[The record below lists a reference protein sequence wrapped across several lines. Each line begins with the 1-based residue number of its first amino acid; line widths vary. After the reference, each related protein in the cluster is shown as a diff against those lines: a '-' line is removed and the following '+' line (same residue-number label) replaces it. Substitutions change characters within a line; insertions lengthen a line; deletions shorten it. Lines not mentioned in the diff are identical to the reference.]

1 MNTKIV
7 KDIIEIQIM
16 MAMLYAYNIWAKSL
30 IKK

>member
-1 MNTKIV
+1 MNTKII

-16 MAMLYAYNIWAKSL
+16 MVLLYGYNVWAKSL